1 MSEARSGP
9 SGPRTVTDALN
20 EAPMGLFH
28 LRAVLTSGMGFFTD
42 AYDLFIIGTA
52 LVLIKPEWHL
62 SSTQISLLSSTSL
75 IAAFC
80 GAFIFGRIADVFGR
94 KKIYGLEAAL
104 MVLGAVLSSIAPNVT
119 ALIVFRFILG
129 LGIGGDYPV
138 SAVLMSEFANRK
150 DRGKL
155 VGLVFSM
162 QALGLIV
169 GPIVA
174 ITLLGAGLGHE
185 LAWRLMLGLGALPA
199 TAVVYYRR
207 RMPESPRYVERA
219 LGESERAEKD
229 VVRYSE
235 GMVVANGANGANGS
249 ASVASSPQMALSST
263 ESSSARQKG
272 ATKRY
277 RMSFGQFLSDPR
289 YMLYLLGTAGTWFI
303 LDYAFYGNTISTPE
317 ILKMVHPHASD
328 ITSSAISLMIF
339 TIAAVPG
346 YLLAVVGMDRIG
358 HRRLQWIGF
367 LGMGAA
373 FLILAVAPSLTTE
386 LAPFVVLYGVS
397 YFFTEFGPN
406 TTTFVIPAEVYPV
419 SQRTTGHGL
428 SAGIGKVGAFI
439 GVYLFPILS
448 SHFHLRGTLAITG
461 VLALVGFGLT
471 FVLPEPSRKTLE
483 EVSDEEGELN
493 EVRRRAV
500 VTASA
505 P

>member
-9 SGPRTVTDALN
+9 SGSTSVTDALN

-104 MVLGAVLSSIAPNVT
+104 MVLGAVLSSIAPDVG

-174 ITLLGAGLGHE
+174 LTLLGAGLGHE

-199 TAVVYYRR
+199 AAVVYYRR

-219 LGESERAEKD
+219 LGESERASKD

-235 GMVVANGANGANGS
+235 GMVVANATNGTANGIAPAG
-249 ASVASSPQMALSST
+249 VGVSPT
-263 ESSSARQKG
+263 EKPV

-303 LDYAFYGNTISTPE
+303 LDYAFYGNTISTPL

-339 TIAAVPG
+339 AIAAVPG